1 MALHHKILTVLKRRI
16 MWETHVYNEADM
28 EDGAAV
34 LDAIQLKYT
43 TFMGSLD
50 KIDRL
55 AVLMSNLMLTEPI
68 LHS

>member
-1 MALHHKILTVLKRRI
+1 
-16 MWETHVYNEADM
+16 MWETHVYNEGDM

-34 LDAIQLKYT
+34 LDAIHLKYT

-55 AVLMSNLMLTEPI
+55 AVLMSNLMLRHQFSKEHKI
-68 LHS
+68 FLK